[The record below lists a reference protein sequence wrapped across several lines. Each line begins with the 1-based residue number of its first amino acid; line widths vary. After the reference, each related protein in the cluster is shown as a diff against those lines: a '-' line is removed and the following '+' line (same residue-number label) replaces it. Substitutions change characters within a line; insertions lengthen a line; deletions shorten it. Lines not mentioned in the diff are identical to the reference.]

1 MNLIFDP
8 FKSSLYNPV
17 TDERFKLNHHDIFC
31 YHFMHQ
37 GLVDLACLGNLKVK
51 SLCDGYLIQADQ
63 SEAYSNFFDFAY
75 NVILL
80 SEADDLPIIPG
91 ITSITTVVPAAPL
104 NLECNQSLT
113 GIQFQA
119 FTPKYFEKIPE
130 KYHQLV
136 KDLFKFIA
144 DIHFNYQLKSGP
156 RLVRTAVCLTQRLLS
171 LLSQFRYSVKPE
183 ALFNYESWLWE
194 SFNLD
199 SYKQDAFRM
208 ALGAITWPSKFT
220 YNNLESLSLELS
232 YDSDSSLNQTCW
244 DIMEYLRFVSVL
256 VLDYLLETHSD
267 KVIYDLLIECSED
280 NPLAKETLYW
290 PLSKLWI
297 AYPHHLRQKF
307 YEPYTKLF

>member
-8 FKSSLYNPV
+8 FKLSLYNPAI
-17 TDERFKLNHHDIFC
+17 DGQFNLNHHDIFC

-37 GLVDLACLGNLKVK
+37 SLVDLACLGNLKVK

-80 SEADDLPIIPG
+80 SEVGDLPIIPG
-91 ITSITTVVPAAPL
+91 ITSLTTFVPTAPL
-104 NLECNQSLT
+104 NLECKQSPT

-119 FTPKYFEKIPE
+119 FTPKYFKKIP
-130 KYHQLV
+130 KRYHQLA

-144 DIHFNYQLKSGP
+144 DIHFNYQLKSGL
-156 RLVRTAVCLTQRLLS
+156 RLVRTTVYLTQRLLS
-171 LLSQFRYSVKPE
+171 LSSQFRYSVKPE

-199 SYKQDAFRM
+199 TYKQDALRM

-220 YNNLESLSLELS
+220 YNDLESLSLELS

-256 VLDYLLETHSD
+256 VLDYLLETHSNR
-267 KVIYDLLIECSED
+267 VIYDILIECSSND
-280 NPLAKETLYW
+280 PLAKEALYW

-297 AYPHHLRQKF
+297 AYPYNLRDKF
-307 YEPYTKLF
+307 YEPNTEY